1 MTRCGMVCCWVVL
14 AVSIIGV
21 LAGAGLQKR
30 AEKKRPQHIKEM
42 TRVPERDAGPFYT
55 PPVIFRREEE
65 RIVTCKAATDMRKI
79 YFEGLWGA
87 DEPEKRHAAGIKYAK
102 QELAALLAEQALA
115 AGGIRFYEEG
125 GELRAE
131 LRALVSE
138 GRRAS

>member
-1 MTRCGMVCCWVVL
+1 MTRCGMVCL
-14 AVSIIGV
+14 GV
-21 LAGAGLQKR
+21 LFALSVVGLIVGALHQ
-30 AEKKRPQHIKEM
+30 EKTPGRHTGKKPQGP
-42 TRVPERDAGPFYT
+42 VYRDAGAFCP

-79 YFEGLWGA
+79 CFEGLWGA
-87 DEPEKRHAAGIKYAK
+87 DDPEKRRAAGIKYAK